1 METTTRRAAITTRR
15 ATATGRSAAP
25 TSTVRRTN
33 TAGRGATTTN
43 TASSSGASPTASSE
57 PQAGG
62 LSGGA
67 IGGIAAGVVL
77 VLAALAGVIF
87 YKRRKRYG
95 GTKKDGRQDEPMY
108 MHASNYGRKKKGPP
122 DNGISGPLALAP
134 ETGVGVAPSPFMP
147 PQSKPGQDAHR
158 AGPSH
163 AVGQEHSGMYGRDS
177 RDGHRGNDR
186 GYNGNNTPINDRH
199 PFQDDY
205 YDDNLVHDY
214 YSSPPES
221 HVGARR
227 TPAEARD
234 IPQGNITPAPE
245 YYLGKEDIDP
255 LRDLRGLDSPEA
267 YITDK
272 KSPPMPS
279 SLAQGARHA
288 EPHPSLDSPRSSF
301 SSDASSEYL
310 TLEQAQKAHQKKM
323 MGHKESIGSHQI
335 LMDKHHTGQKPQGPL
350 LSPTTPSF
358 APDHASM
365 AISDSTMS
373 MMPSLPPTSSPMS
386 FSPQHSNSG
395 MHSRQASDSRTQAS
409 YPSTP
414 IMNGGKG
421 ISGGGRGYQ
430 GAGHD
435 DPYAESA
442 YSEDFTDNRSLV
454 SSSPYHAGPY
464 GGGGHHHPPPPGRAY
479 SPYNKPSH
487 SPYGPGYQQGG
498 GGYRNNGPGYPGS
511 PPFNG
516 YGTRPQQP
524 MRGPGGGGGYGPPQG
539 RNGPGY
545 GPPGPGRGGPHHYS
559 PPHHGHPGMEG
570 GPGSGSYVPYDHQQ
584 RHNPGYNQ
592 TSYSRPY

>member
-1 METTTRRAAITTRR
+1 METTARQATTTARRT
-15 ATATGRSAAP
+15 TATGRSVAA
-25 TSTVRRTN
+25 TSVVRRTN
-33 TAGRGATTTN
+33 TATRGATTTN
-43 TASSSGASPTASSE
+43 TTSTSGVSPTASSE
-57 PQAGG
+57 PQPGG

-67 IGGIAAGVVL
+67 IGGIAAGVVV
-77 VLAALAGVIF
+77 VLAALVGVLF

-95 GTKKDGRQDEPMY
+95 GAKKDGSQDEPMY
-108 MHASNYGRKKKGPP
+108 MHASNYRRKKGPP

-134 ETGVGVAPSPFMP
+134 ETDVGVAPPPFPP
-147 PQSKPGQDAHR
+147 PQSRLEQDSHR
-158 AGPSH
+158 PGPSH
-163 AVGQEHSGMYGRDS
+163 SVGREHSRMYGRDS
-177 RDGHRGNDR
+177 RDDHLGKNR
-186 GYNGNNTPINDRH
+186 GYNGNNTPLNDRQ
-199 PFQDDY
+199 PLQDDY

-214 YSSPPES
+214 YNSTPEP
-221 HVGARR
+221 HIGARR
-227 TPAEARD
+227 TPTEVRD
-234 IPQGNITPAPE
+234 ISHGNITPAPE

-267 YITDK
+267 YLRDK

-279 SLAQGARHA
+279 ALAQGEQHMP
-288 EPHPSLDSPRSSF
+288 PHPGLDSPRSSF

-335 LMDKHHTGQKPQGPL
+335 LIDRQQQGQKPQGQL

-395 MHSRQASDSRTQAS
+395 MHSRQGSDSRTQTS

-421 ISGGGRGYQ
+421 IPGGGRGYQ

-454 SSSPYHAGPY
+454 SSSPYHPGPH

-479 SPYNKPSH
+479 SPYGKPSH
-487 SPYGPGYQQGG
+487 SPYGPGFQQGG

-539 RNGPGY
+539 RHGPGY
-545 GPPGPGRGGPHHYS
+545 GPPGPGRGGPHHYP
-559 PPHHGHPGMEG
+559 PPHNGHPGMEG
-570 GPGSGSYVPYDHQQ
+570 NPGSGSYMPYDQQQ
-584 RHNPGYNQ
+584 RRDPAYNQ
-592 TSYSRPY
+592 ASYSRAY

>member
-1 METTTRRAAITTRR
+1 MESTARRATSTTRR
-15 ATATGRSAAP
+15 ATATDRSVAS
-25 TSTVRRTN
+25 TTTVRRTN
-33 TAGRGATTTN
+33 TAGRATTVH
-43 TASSSGASPTASSE
+43 TASTSVASPTASSE
-57 PQAGG
+57 PQPGG

-67 IGGIAAGVVL
+67 IGGIAAGVVV
-77 VLAALAGVIF
+77 VLAVLAGVLF

-95 GTKKDGRQDEPMY
+95 STKKDGSQDEPMY
-108 MHASNYGRKKKGPP
+108 MHASNYSRKKGPP

-134 ETGVGVAPSPFMP
+134 ETDVGAGPSPFP
-147 PQSKPGQDAHR
+147 PPHSRPEQEPRH
-158 AGPSH
+158 AGPRH
-163 AVGQEHSGMYGRDS
+163 AGGNEHSGMYGRDGQDDHLS
-177 RDGHRGNDR
+177 SNRGHG
-186 GYNGNNTPINDRH
+186 GNNTPLNERQ

-214 YSSPPES
+214 YSSPPEP

-234 IPQGNITPAPE
+234 MPQGNITPAPE

-267 YITDK
+267 YLRDK

-279 SLAQGARHA
+279 SLAQVEQRV

-323 MGHKESIGSHQI
+323 MGHKESIGSHQM
-335 LMDKHHTGQKPQGPL
+335 LMDKHYQGQKPQGQL

-373 MMPSLPPTSSPMS
+373 MMPSLPPNSSPMS

-395 MHSRQASDSRTQAS
+395 MHSRQGSGSRTQAS

-414 IMNGGKG
+414 ILSGGKG
-421 ISGGGRGYQ
+421 IPGGGRGHQ
-430 GAGHD
+430 RAGHD

-442 YSEDFTDNRSLV
+442 YSEDFTDHRSLI
-454 SSSPYHAGPY
+454 SSSPYQPPY
-464 GGGGHHHPPPPGRAY
+464 SGGGHPPPPGRAY
-479 SPYNKPSH
+479 SPYSKSPH
-487 SPYGPGYQQGG
+487 SPHGPGFQQGG

-516 YGTRPQQP
+516 YSTRPQQP
-524 MRGPGGGGGYGPPQG
+524 TRGPGGGDGGYGPPQG
-539 RNGPGY
+539 RHGPGY

-559 PPHHGHPGMEG
+559 PSHNGYHPVMEG
-570 GPGSGSYVPYDHQQ
+570 NPGSGSYMPYDQQ
-584 RHNPGYNQ
+584 LQQPRDPGYNQ
-592 TSYSRPY
+592 TSYSRAY

>member
-1 METTTRRAAITTRR
+1 METSSRRATVTRR
-15 ATATGRSAAP
+15 ATATGRRSVAP
-25 TSTVRRTN
+25 TSTVRRIN
-33 TAGRGATTTN
+33 TASRGATTIN
-43 TASSSGASPTASSE
+43 TASTSGPSPTASSE
-57 PQAGG
+57 PQPGG

-67 IGGIAAGVVL
+67 IGGIAAGVVV
-77 VLAALAGVIF
+77 VLAALVGVLF

-95 GTKKDGRQDEPMY
+95 GTKKDGSQDEPMY
-108 MHASNYGRKKKGPP
+108 MHASK
-122 DNGISGPLALAP
+122 P
-134 ETGVGVAPSPFMP
+134 EQE
-147 PQSKPGQDAHR
+147 PQR

-163 AVGQEHSGMYGRDS
+163 VVGQEHNGMYGRDS
-177 RDGHRGNDR
+177 RDNHRSNDR
-186 GYNGNNTPINDRH
+186 GYNSNTPLNDRQ
-199 PFQDDY
+199 PPQDHY

-214 YSSPPES
+214 YSNPPES

-234 IPQGNITPAPE
+234 VSQGNITPAPE

-267 YITDK
+267 YLRDT

-279 SLAQGARHA
+279 SLARGEQRVG
-288 EPHPSLDSPRSSF
+288 PHSDLDSPRSSF
-301 SSDASSEYL
+301 ASDASSEYL

-335 LMDKHHTGQKPQGPL
+335 LIDKHQQGHKPHEQL

-373 MMPSLPPTSSPMS
+373 MMPSLPPNSSPMS

-395 MHSRQASDSRTQAS
+395 MHSRQGSDSRTQAS

-421 ISGGGRGYQ
+421 NPNESRGYQ

-442 YSEDFTDNRSLV
+442 YSEDFTDNRSLI
-454 SSSPYHAGPY
+454 SSSPYHPPY

-479 SPYNKPSH
+479 SPYSKPPH
-487 SPYGPGYQQGG
+487 SPYGPGFQQGG

-559 PPHHGHPGMEG
+559 PSHNGRHPGMENH
-570 GPGSGSYVPYDHQQ
+570 PGSGSYMPYDQHQ
-584 RHNPGYNQ
+584 RRDPGYNQ
-592 TSYSRPY
+592 SSYSRAY

>member
-1 METTTRRAAITTRR
+1 METTAQRATVTTRR
-15 ATATGRSAAP
+15 ATATVRSVAP
-25 TSTVRRTN
+25 TSAVRRTN
-33 TAGRGATTTN
+33 TAGRGATTVDT
-43 TASSSGASPTASSE
+43 TSTSGASPTASSE
-57 PQAGG
+57 PQPGG

-67 IGGIAAGVVL
+67 IGGIAAGAVV
-77 VLAALAGVIF
+77 VLAALVGVLF

-95 GTKKDGRQDEPMY
+95 GTKKDGSQDEPMY
-108 MHASNYGRKKKGPP
+108 MHASKYKRKKGPP

-134 ETGVGVAPSPFMP
+134 ETDVGAAPSFLP
-147 PQSKPGQDAHR
+147 PQPRPEQEPRR

-163 AVGQEHSGMYGRDS
+163 AVRQEHSGRYGRGSGDDHLGNNHGYS
-177 RDGHRGNDR
+177 GKNTPLNDR
-186 GYNGNNTPINDRH
+186 Q

-214 YSSPPES
+214 YSSTPEPP
-221 HVGARR
+221 VGARR

-234 IPQGNITPAPE
+234 MPQGNITPAPE

-267 YITDK
+267 YLSDR
-272 KSPPMPS
+272 KSPPIPS
-279 SLAQGARHA
+279 SLAQSEQRVG
-288 EPHPSLDSPRSSF
+288 PHPSLESPRSSF

-323 MGHKESIGSHQI
+323 MGHKESIGSHEI
-335 LMDKHHTGQKPQGPL
+335 LVDKYQQVQKPQGQL

-373 MMPSLPPTSSPMS
+373 MMPSLPPNASPMS

-395 MHSRQASDSRTQAS
+395 MHSRQGSDSRTQAS

-421 ISGGGRGYQ
+421 ISGGGRSYQ
-430 GAGHD
+430 GAGGHD

-442 YSEDFTDNRSLV
+442 YSEDFTDNRSLI
-454 SSSPYHAGPY
+454 SSSPYHPPHGV
-464 GGGGHHHPPPPGRAY
+464 GGHHHPPPPGRTY
-479 SPYNKPSH
+479 SPYSQPSH
-487 SPYGPGYQQGG
+487 SPYGPGFQQGG
-498 GGYRNNGPGYPGS
+498 GGYPNNGPGYPGS

-516 YGTRPQQP
+516 YSTRPQQP
-524 MRGPGGGGGYGPPQG
+524 MRGPGGGGGYGSPQG
-539 RNGPGY
+539 RNGPGF
-545 GPPGPGRGGPHHYS
+545 GPPGPGRGGPRPYAPSHNGHY
-559 PPHHGHPGMEG
+559 PGMEG
-570 GPGSGSYVPYDHQQ
+570 SPGSGSYVPYDQHQ
-584 RHNPGYNQ
+584 RRDPGYNQ
-592 TSYSRPY
+592 TSYSRAY